1 MSEYSKDQ
9 IELNWKILN
18 GAYSHEDKKNA
29 DKYLIAFKVF
39 LKFISGNPYIMR
51 YFII

>member
-1 MSEYSKDQ
+1 MSEYTKEL

-29 DKYLIAFKVF
+29 DKYLIEFKVS
-39 LKFISGNPYIMR
+39 IIIYI
-51 YFII
+51 YALLH